1 MSPGPPPARAGRA
14 GSSLRQALRPFA
26 FRFAWAAA
34 YLVTVVG
41 AGAVGYALIEGW
53 GWFDALY
60 MSVTTV
66 ASVGFMEVRPLSD
79 TGRAFTMVLIV
90 LGVTGLGIWWGLI
103 TSLIVELDLL
113 GLLRSRRT
121 MRALNQLSNHFI
133 VCGYGRMGRV
143 VVAEMV
149 AARVPF
155 VAIDSNP
162 QRIAALHERFSD
174 ALTLEDDATK
184 EGTLR
189 AAGIERARGL
199 AACLQDDAD
208 NLLLSLTACG
218 LKRDLTIVAR
228 AYDEEN
234 LDKLTRAGAHVAIS
248 PNVTGAIRMASA
260 LLRPSVV
267 SFLDV
272 TTRGTDIDLRLEE
285 ATIPAA
291 SALAGQSLA
300 QARIPQQTGLIVL
313 AVRRAGGTQAFLY
326 NPGPE
331 TRLESG
337 DVLIVLGHPE
347 QVGALREFVAGAT
360 G

>member
-1 MSPGPPPARAGRA
+1 MVIALGAAG
-14 GSSLRQALRPFA
+14 
-26 FRFAWAAA
+26 
-34 YLVTVVG
+34 YV
-41 AGAVGYALIEGW
+41 LIEGW

-60 MSVTTV
+60 MSATTV
-66 ASVGFMEVRPLSD
+66 TSVGFMEVRPLSSG
-79 TGRAFTMVLIV
+79 GRAFTMVLLV
-90 LGVTGLGIWWGLI
+90 FGVTGLGIWWGLI

-113 GLLRSRRT
+113 GLLRSRRA
-121 MRALNQLSNHFI
+121 MHALNHITGHFI

-143 VVAEMV
+143 VVAEMA

-155 VAIDSNP
+155 VVIDSNP
-162 QRIAALHERFSD
+162 QRIAMLRERFPDVLS
-174 ALTLEDDATK
+174 LEDDATK
-184 EGTLR
+184 EETLR

-208 NLLLSLTACG
+208 NLLLSLTAYG

-248 PNVTGAIRMASA
+248 PNATGAIRMASA

-267 SFLDV
+267 TFLDV

-285 ATIPAA
+285 APIPAG

-313 AVRRAGGTQAFLY
+313 AVRRAGSTRAFLY

-331 TRLESG
+331 TRLEAG
-337 DVLIVLGHPE
+337 DVLIVLGHPD
-347 QVGALREFVAGAT
+347 QVGALREFVAGAAR
-360 G
+360 